1 MNAAVHP
8 QPSALSI
15 FPSYLN
21 QEVRRMSWHLF
32 AKSPHLAHSKAFN
45 ELAHPLCYQCVTAS
59 LAILGSFN
67 LAQSSLFNHI
77 QPLFQKMGGWG
88 SRAIF
93 LFSSAVAIHTSR
105 TTITGSTL
113 RSAMKLRTD
122 LKHGTKFEMAP
133 TTQTQPEM
141 ETESVENK
149 PQVAAQSAISGWR
162 EYVNAFLA
170 AEISSLTRYYD
181 RVIQWLPRED
191 DKGALL
197 AAVAA
202 PRKETVGKD
211 EPFPDLTDERDKRT
225 AILINGT
232 FNYDFDIQALLIHLK
247 TKLARTSRLV
257 VVLYNP
263 YLRWAYYLAT
273 RLGIRK
279 GELPSTFVTRVDL
292 QNIAK
297 VAGFEIVRLRLALYC
312 PWKMLGLGTAI
323 NRVMPLVPL
332 ARWLSLTSV
341 VVLRPLVPSSKQGIS
356 CVIPARNERGNI
368 ENALKR
374 FPDLGREAEIIFVE
388 GHSTDG
394 TWEEILRVA
403 TLYRDQFRILAV
415 QQPGKGKADAVR
427 LGFSH
432 AREDLLVIL
441 DADLTMPPEMLSRF
455 AFAYDQGHGDF
466 VNGSRLVYPMEG
478 AAMRTLNRMGNI
490 FFAKMLSAVLDVR
503 LGDSLCGTKLLT
515 RHDYERMVAW
525 RKDFGE
531 FDPFG
536 DFELLFPAAEL
547 GLEIVDVPIR
557 YLARTYGETNIQRF
571 RHGLQLLKMTWV
583 GLVRVKM
590 GIRKKRP
597 LASDDAVS

>member
-1 MNAAVHP
+1 MK
-8 QPSALSI
+8 
-15 FPSYLN
+15 
-21 QEVRRMSWHLF
+21 RRPDM
-32 AKSPHLAHSKAFN
+32 
-45 ELAHPLCYQCVTAS
+45 
-59 LAILGSFN
+59 
-67 LAQSSLFNHI
+67 
-77 QPLFQKMGGWG
+77 
-88 SRAIF
+88 
-93 LFSSAVAIHTSR
+93 
-105 TTITGSTL
+105 
-113 RSAMKLRTD
+113 
-122 LKHGTKFEMAP
+122 KHGTTFRMAQL
-133 TTQTQPEM
+133 TQMQPETATERVPKKSQ
-141 ETESVENK
+141 ETGTAEL
-149 PQVAAQSAISGWR
+149 SGWR

-170 AEISSLTRYYD
+170 AEISALTRYYD
-181 RVIQWLPRED
+181 RVVQWLPRED
-191 DKGALL
+191 DTGRLL
-197 AAVAA
+197 AAIDA

-211 EPFPDLTDERDKRT
+211 EPFPDLTHERDKRT

-232 FNYDFDIQALLIHLK
+232 FNHDFDIQALLMQLK
-247 TKLARTSRLV
+247 AKLARTSRLV

-263 YLRWAYYLAT
+263 YLRWAYYLT
-273 RLGIRK
+273 NRMGIRK

-292 QNIAK
+292 ENIAK
-297 VAGFEIVRLRLALYC
+297 VAGFEIVRQRLAMYC
-312 PWKMLGLGTAI
+312 PWRMLGLGTVI

-332 ARWLSLTSV
+332 ARWMSLTSV
-341 VVLRPLVPSSKQGIS
+341 VVLRPLVPMSKQGVS

-403 TLYRDQFRILAV
+403 TVYRDQFRILAV
-415 QQPGKGKADAVR
+415 QQSGKGKADAVR

-455 AFAYDQGHGDF
+455 TYAYDHGHGDF
-466 VNGSRLVYPMEG
+466 INGSRLVYPMEG
-478 AAMRTLNRMGNI
+478 TAMRFLNRIGNV
-490 FFAKMLSAVLDVR
+490 FFAKMLSAVLGVR

-547 GLEIVDVPIR
+547 GLEIVDVPVR

-583 GLVRVKM
+583 GLVRIKM
-590 GIRKKRP
+590 GIRKKR
-597 LASDDAVS
+597 LARSETVAS

>member
-1 MNAAVHP
+1 M
-8 QPSALSI
+8 
-15 FPSYLN
+15 
-21 QEVRRMSWHLF
+21 
-32 AKSPHLAHSKAFN
+32 
-45 ELAHPLCYQCVTAS
+45 
-59 LAILGSFN
+59 
-67 LAQSSLFNHI
+67 AQL
-77 QPLFQKMGGWG
+77 
-88 SRAIF
+88 
-93 LFSSAVAIHTSR
+93 T
-105 TTITGSTL
+105 
-113 RSAMKLRTD
+113 
-122 LKHGTKFEMAP
+122 EM
-133 TTQTQPEM
+133 QPEIATAHVAKKPA
-141 ETESVENK
+141 EAAES
-149 PQVAAQSAISGWR
+149 AASAWR
-162 EYVNAFLA
+162 NYVNGFLA
-170 AEISSLTRYYD
+170 AEISALTRYYD
-181 RVIQWLPRED
+181 RLIQWLPRED
-191 DKGALL
+191 DTGRLL
-197 AAVAA
+197 ATIDA
-202 PRKETVGKD
+202 PRKETIGKD
-211 EPFPDLTDERDKRT
+211 EPFPDLTKERDKRT
-225 AILINGT
+225 AILINGA
-232 FNYDFDIQALLIHLK
+232 FNHDFDIQALLLQLK

-263 YLRWAYYLAT
+263 YLRWAYYLAN

-279 GELPSTFVTRVDL
+279 GDLPSTFVTRVDL
-292 QNIAK
+292 ENIAK
-297 VAGFEIVRLRLALYC
+297 VAGFEIVRQRLAIYC
-312 PWKMLGLGTAI
+312 PWKLLGLGTAI
-323 NRVMPLVPL
+323 NLVMPLVPL

-341 VVLRPLVPSSKQGIS
+341 VVMRPLVPSSQQGVS

-394 TWEEILRVA
+394 TWEEILRVSTA
-403 TLYRDQFRILAV
+403 YRDQFRILAV

-455 AFAYDQGHGDF
+455 SYAYDQGHGDF
-466 VNGSRLVYPMEG
+466 INGSRLVYPMEG
-478 AAMRTLNRMGNI
+478 TAMRFLNRMGNI

-547 GLEIVDVPIR
+547 GLEIVDVPVR

-583 GLVRVKM
+583 GLIRIKM

-597 LASDDAVS
+597 RAGNSEAPSV